1 MAVKNIAAS
10 ILSRLKNQAK
20 EGKIPF
26 QMVLQLF
33 AQEEFLRK
41 LSASDFA
48 DNLILKGGMFIYTLT
63 EFDSR
68 PTRDIDF
75 LLKNLHG
82 SLENT
87 ESIMKMICE
96 VNTGNDFITLEVVG
110 TEQISVEKKY
120 PGIKTHFLGHISNVR
135 IPFSIDVGIDDIIV
149 PNPVKRELLTR
160 LPDFKAPK
168 VYTYSLESTIA
179 EKFDAILQ
187 RMSGT
192 SRMKDFYDIYY
203 LSGIFNFDGAI
214 LQEAVNKTL
223 MHRGRELTATVF
235 DEIRE
240 FDHNTFLNTQWRA
253 FEPAQ
258 NTGLEFSE
266 ALRRLEIFLQP
277 VYERILEGSNW
288 NADWLCTNKMWI
300 SNSSSQ
306 SMTFSA
312 LIPSSF

>member
-1 MAVKNIAAS
+1 MAVKNMATS
-10 ILSRLKNQAK
+10 VLSRLKNQAK
-20 EGKIPF
+20 EEKISF

-87 ESIMKMICE
+87 ENTMKMICE

-120 PGIKTHFLGHISNVR
+120 PGIKTHFLGRINNVR

-149 PNPVKRELLTR
+149 PNPVKREILTR
-160 LPDFKAPK
+160 LPDFETPK

-187 RMSGT
+187 RMTGT

-203 LSGIFNFDGAI
+203 LSGIFNFDGTV
-214 LQEAVNKTL
+214 LREAVEKKL
-223 MHRGRELTATVF
+223 KHRGRELNPVIF

-240 FDHNTFLNTQWRA
+240 FDSNTFLNTQWRA

-258 NTGLEFSE
+258 SAGLEFSE
-266 ALRRLEIFLQP
+266 ALRRLEIFLKP
-277 VYERILEGSNW
+277 VYESILEDSSW
-288 NADWLCTNKMWI
+288 NADWLCTDKMWI
-300 SNSSSQ
+300 K
-306 SMTFSA
+306 
-312 LIPSSF
+312 

>member
-1 MAVKNIAAS
+1 MAVKNMAAS
-10 ILSRLKNQAK
+10 VLSRLKNQAK
-20 EGKIPF
+20 EEKISF

-75 LLKNLHG
+75 LLRNLHG

-87 ESIMKMICE
+87 ENTMKMICE

-120 PGIKTHFLGHISNVR
+120 PGIKTHFLGRINNVR

-149 PNPVKRELLTR
+149 PNPVKREILTR
-160 LPDFKAPK
+160 LPDFETPK

-187 RMSGT
+187 RMAGT

-203 LSGIFNFDGAI
+203 LSGIFNFNGTV
-214 LQEAVNKTL
+214 LREAVEKTL
-223 MHRGRELTATVF
+223 KHRGRELNPVIF

-240 FDHNTFLNTQWRA
+240 FDSSTFLNTQWRA
-253 FEPAQ
+253 FGPAQ
-258 NTGLEFSE
+258 SAGLEFSE
-266 ALRRLEIFLQP
+266 ALRRLEIFLKP
-277 VYERILEGSNW
+277 VYESILEDSSW
-288 NADWLCTNKMWI
+288 NADWLCTDKMWI
-300 SNSSSQ
+300 K
-306 SMTFSA
+306 
-312 LIPSSF
+312 

>member
-1 MAVKNIAAS
+1 MAVKNMAAS
-10 ILSRLKNQAK
+10 VLSRLKNQAK
-20 EGKIPF
+20 EEKISF

-75 LLKNLHG
+75 LLRNLHG

-87 ESIMKMICE
+87 ENTMKMICE
-96 VNTGNDFITLEVVG
+96 VNTGNDFITLEVLG
-110 TEQISVEKKY
+110 TEQFSVEKKY
-120 PGIKTHFLGHISNVR
+120 PGIKTHFLGHINNVR

-149 PNPVKRELLTR
+149 PNPVKREILTR
-160 LPDFKAPK
+160 LPDFETPK

-187 RMSGT
+187 RMAGT

-203 LSGIFNFDGAI
+203 LSGIFNFDGTV
-214 LQEAVNKTL
+214 LREAVEKTL
-223 MHRGRELTATVF
+223 KHRGRELNTVIF

-240 FDHNTFLNTQWRA
+240 FDSNTFLNTQWRA

-258 NTGLEFSE
+258 SAGLEFSE
-266 ALRRLEIFLQP
+266 ALRRLEIFLKP
-277 VYERILEGSNW
+277 VYESILEDSSW
-288 NADWLCTNKMWI
+288 NADWLCTDKMWI
-300 SNSSSQ
+300 K
-306 SMTFSA
+306 
-312 LIPSSF
+312 

>member
-1 MAVKNIAAS
+1 MAVKNMAAS
-10 ILSRLKNQAK
+10 VLSRLKNQAK
-20 EGKIPF
+20 EEKISF

-75 LLKNLHG
+75 LLRNLHG

-87 ESIMKMICE
+87 ENTMKMICE

-120 PGIKTHFLGHISNVR
+120 PGIKTHFLGHINNVR

-149 PNPVKRELLTR
+149 PNPVKREILTR
-160 LPDFKAPK
+160 LPDFETPK

-187 RMSGT
+187 RMAGT

-203 LSGIFNFDGAI
+203 LSGIFNFDGTV
-214 LQEAVNKTL
+214 LREAVEKTL
-223 MHRGRELTATVF
+223 KHRSRELNPVIF

-240 FDHNTFLNTQWRA
+240 FDSSTFLNTQWRA

-258 NTGLEFSE
+258 NAGLEFSE
-266 ALRRLEIFLQP
+266 ALRRLEMFLKP
-277 VYERILEGSNW
+277 VYESILEDSSW
-288 NADWLCTNKMWI
+288 NADWLCTDKMWI
-300 SNSSSQ
+300 K
-306 SMTFSA
+306 
-312 LIPSSF
+312 

>member
-1 MAVKNIAAS
+1 MAIKNMAAS
-10 ILSRLKNQAK
+10 VLTRLKNQAK
-20 EGKIPF
+20 EDKISF

-41 LSASDFA
+41 LSASDYS

-75 LLKNLHG
+75 LLRNLQG

-87 ESIMKMICE
+87 ENTMRKICA
-96 VNTGNDFITLEVVG
+96 VDTGNDFITIEVVG

-120 PGIKTHFLGHISNVR
+120 PGIKTHFIGRINNVR

-149 PNPVKRELLTR
+149 PNPVKREILTR
-160 LPDFKAPK
+160 LPDFQAPK

-203 LSGIFNFDGAI
+203 LSGIFDFDGAV
-214 LQEAVNKTL
+214 LREAVDKTL
-223 MHRGRELTATVF
+223 KHRGREENPTAF
-235 DEIRE
+235 EEIRDFE
-240 FDHNTFLNTQWRA
+240 NNVFLNTQWKA

-258 NTGLEFSE
+258 SAGLEFSE
-266 ALRRLEIFLQP
+266 ALVRLETFLKP
-277 VYERILEGSNW
+277 VYKSILENTDWAASWICEDRKW
-288 NADWLCTNKMWI
+288 NV
-300 SNSSSQ
+300 
-306 SMTFSA
+306 
-312 LIPSSF
+312 

>member
-1 MAVKNIAAS
+1 MAVKNMATS
-10 ILSRLKNQAK
+10 VLSRLKNQAK
-20 EGKIPF
+20 EEKISF

-87 ESIMKMICE
+87 ENTMKMICE

-120 PGIKTHFLGHISNVR
+120 PGIKTHFLGRINNVR

-149 PNPVKRELLTR
+149 PNPVKREILTR
-160 LPDFKAPK
+160 LPDFETPK

-187 RMSGT
+187 RMTGT

-203 LSGIFNFDGAI
+203 LSGIFNFDGTV
-214 LQEAVNKTL
+214 LREAVEKTL
-223 MHRGRELTATVF
+223 KHRGRELNPVIF

-240 FDHNTFLNTQWRA
+240 FDSNTFLNTQWRA

-258 NTGLEFSE
+258 SAGLEFSE
-266 ALRRLEIFLQP
+266 ALRRLEIFLKP
-277 VYERILEGSNW
+277 VYESILEDSSW
-288 NADWLCTNKMWI
+288 NADWLCTDKMWI
-300 SNSSSQ
+300 K
-306 SMTFSA
+306 
-312 LIPSSF
+312 

>member
-1 MAVKNIAAS
+1 MAVKNMATS
-10 ILSRLKNQAK
+10 VLSRLKNQAK
-20 EGKIPF
+20 EEKISF

-87 ESIMKMICE
+87 ENTMKMICE

-120 PGIKTHFLGHISNVR
+120 PGIKTHFLGRINNVR

-149 PNPVKRELLTR
+149 PNPVKREILTR
-160 LPDFKAPK
+160 LPDFETPK

-187 RMSGT
+187 RMTGT
-192 SRMKDFYDIYY
+192 SSMKDFYDIYY
-203 LSGIFNFDGAI
+203 LSGIFNFDGTV
-214 LQEAVNKTL
+214 LREAVEKTL
-223 MHRGRELTATVF
+223 KHRGRELNPVIF

-240 FDHNTFLNTQWRA
+240 FDSNTFLNTQWRA

-258 NTGLEFSE
+258 SAGLEFSE
-266 ALRRLEIFLQP
+266 ALRRLEIFLKP
-277 VYERILEGSNW
+277 VYESILEDSSW
-288 NADWLCTNKMWI
+288 NADWLCTDKMWI
-300 SNSSSQ
+300 K
-306 SMTFSA
+306 
-312 LIPSSF
+312 

>member
-1 MAVKNIAAS
+1 MAVKNMAAS
-10 ILSRLKNQAK
+10 VLTRLKNQAK
-20 EGKIPF
+20 EDKISF

-41 LSASDFA
+41 LSASDYS

-75 LLKNLHG
+75 LLRNLQG

-87 ESIMKMICE
+87 ENTMRKICA
-96 VNTGNDFITLEVVG
+96 VDTGNDFITIEVVG

-120 PGIKTHFLGHISNVR
+120 PGIKTHFIGRINNVR

-149 PNPVKRELLTR
+149 PNPVKREILTR
-160 LPDFKAPK
+160 LPDFQAPK

-203 LSGIFNFDGAI
+203 LSGIFDFDGTV
-214 LQEAVNKTL
+214 LREAVDKTL
-223 MHRGRELTATVF
+223 KHRGREENPAAF
-235 DEIRE
+235 EEIRDFE
-240 FDHNTFLNTQWRA
+240 NNVFLNTQWKA
-253 FEPAQ
+253 FEPAKSA
-258 NTGLEFSE
+258 GVEFSE
-266 ALRRLEIFLQP
+266 ALVRLETFLKP
-277 VYERILEGSNW
+277 VYKSILENTDWAASWICEDRKW
-288 NADWLCTNKMWI
+288 NI
-300 SNSSSQ
+300 
-306 SMTFSA
+306 
-312 LIPSSF
+312 

>member
-1 MAVKNIAAS
+1 MAVKNMAAS
-10 ILSRLKNQAK
+10 VLSRLKNQAK
-20 EGKIPF
+20 EEKISF

-87 ESIMKMICE
+87 ENTMKMICE

-120 PGIKTHFLGHISNVR
+120 PGIKTHFLGRINNVR

-149 PNPVKRELLTR
+149 PNPVKREILTR
-160 LPDFKAPK
+160 LPDFETPK

-187 RMSGT
+187 RMTGT

-203 LSGIFNFDGAI
+203 LSGIFNFDGTV
-214 LQEAVNKTL
+214 LREAVEKTL
-223 MHRGRELTATVF
+223 KHRGRELNPVIF

-240 FDHNTFLNTQWRA
+240 FDSNTFLNTQWRA

-258 NTGLEFSE
+258 SAGLEFSE
-266 ALRRLEIFLQP
+266 ALRRLEIFLKP
-277 VYERILEGSNW
+277 VYESILEDSSW
-288 NADWLCTNKMWI
+288 NADWLCTDKMWI
-300 SNSSSQ
+300 K
-306 SMTFSA
+306 
-312 LIPSSF
+312 

>member
-1 MAVKNIAAS
+1 MAVKDMAAS
-10 ILSRLKNQAK
+10 VLSRLKNQAK
-20 EGKIPF
+20 GEKISF

-75 LLKNLHG
+75 LLRNLHG

-87 ESIMKMICE
+87 ESTMKMICE
-96 VNTGNDFITLEVVG
+96 VNTGNDFITLEVIG
-110 TEQISVEKKY
+110 TESISVEKKY
-120 PGIKTHFLGHISNVR
+120 PGIKTHFLGRINNVR

-149 PNPVKRELLTR
+149 PSPVKREILTR
-160 LPDFKAPK
+160 LPDFEPPK

-203 LSGIFNFDGAI
+203 LSGIFNFDGII
-214 LQEAVNKTL
+214 LREAVDKTL
-223 MHRGRELTATVF
+223 KHRGRELNPAVF
-235 DEIRE
+235 DEIRK
-240 FDHNTFLNTQWRA
+240 FDSNTFLNTQWRA

-258 NTGLEFSE
+258 NAGLEFSE
-266 ALRRLEIFLQP
+266 ALRRLEIFLRP
-277 VYERILEGSNW
+277 VYESILENSSW
-288 NADWLCTNKMWI
+288 NADWLCTDKTWI
-300 SNSSSQ
+300 CCSRC
-306 SMTFSA
+306 
-312 LIPSSF
+312 

>member
-1 MAVKNIAAS
+1 MAVKNMAAS
-10 ILSRLKNQAK
+10 VLTRLKNQAK
-20 EGKIPF
+20 EDKISF

-41 LSASDFA
+41 LSASDYS

-75 LLKNLHG
+75 LLRNLQG

-87 ESIMKMICE
+87 ENTMRKICA
-96 VNTGNDFITLEVVG
+96 VDTGNDFITIEVVG

-120 PGIKTHFLGHISNVR
+120 PGIKTHFMGRINNVR

-149 PNPVKRELLTR
+149 PNPVKREILTR
-160 LPDFKAPK
+160 LPDFQAPQ

-203 LSGIFNFDGAI
+203 LSGIFNFDGAV
-214 LQEAVNKTL
+214 LKEAVEKTL
-223 MHRGRELTATVF
+223 KHRGREQNPAAF
-235 DEIRE
+235 EEIRDFE
-240 FDHNTFLNTQWRA
+240 NNAFLNTQWKV

-258 NTGLEFSE
+258 TAGLEFSE
-266 ALRRLEIFLQP
+266 ALARLEIFLKP
-277 VYERILEGSNW
+277 VYESILENREW
-288 NADWLCTNKMWI
+288 NAAWI
-300 SNSSSQ
+300 CADNTWVSENRS
-306 SMTFSA
+306 
-312 LIPSSF
+312 

>member
-1 MAVKNIAAS
+1 M
-10 ILSRLKNQAK
+10 LTRLKNQAK
-20 EGKIPF
+20 EDKISF

-41 LSASDFA
+41 LSASDYS

-75 LLKNLHG
+75 LLRNLQG

-87 ESIMKMICE
+87 ENTMRKICA
-96 VNTGNDFITLEVVG
+96 VDTGNDFITIEVVG

-120 PGIKTHFLGHISNVR
+120 PGIKTHFIGRINNVR

-149 PNPVKRELLTR
+149 PNPVKREILTR
-160 LPDFKAPK
+160 LPDFQAPK

-203 LSGIFNFDGAI
+203 LSGIFDFDGVV
-214 LQEAVNKTL
+214 LKEAVDKTL
-223 MHRGRELTATVF
+223 KHRGREENPAAF
-235 DEIRE
+235 EEIRDFE
-240 FDHNTFLNTQWRA
+240 NNVFLNTQWKA

-258 NTGLEFSE
+258 SVGLEFSE
-266 ALRRLEIFLQP
+266 TLVRLETFLKP
-277 VYERILEGSNW
+277 VYKSILENTDWAASWICEDRKW
-288 NADWLCTNKMWI
+288 NI
-300 SNSSSQ
+300 
-306 SMTFSA
+306 
-312 LIPSSF
+312 

>member
-1 MAVKNIAAS
+1 MAVKNMAAS
-10 ILSRLKNQAK
+10 VLSRLKNQAK
-20 EGKIPF
+20 EEKISF

-41 LSASDFA
+41 LSASDFV

-75 LLKNLHG
+75 LLRNLHG
-82 SLENT
+82 SLEST
-87 ESIMKMICE
+87 EITMKKICE

-110 TEQISVEKKY
+110 VEQIAVEKKY
-120 PGIKTHFLGHISNVR
+120 PGIKTHFLGRINNVR

-149 PNPVKRELLTR
+149 PNPVKRQIQTR
-160 LPDFKAPK
+160 LPDFKTPR

-179 EKFDAILQ
+179 EKFDAIMQ

-203 LSGIFNFDGAI
+203 LSSIFNFDGA
-214 LQEAVNKTL
+214 LLRKAVDKTL
-223 MHRGRELTATVF
+223 KHRGRELNPTVF
-235 DEIRE
+235 DEIRG
-240 FDHNTFLNTQWRA
+240 FDSNSFLNTQWRA

-258 NTGLEFSE
+258 NEGLGFSE
-266 ALRRLEIFLQP
+266 AVRRLEIFLKP
-277 VYERILEGSNW
+277 VYESILEGNSW
-288 NADWLCTNKMWI
+288 NAGWI
-300 SNSSSQ
+300 CADKIWSTS
-306 SMTFSA
+306 T
-312 LIPSSF
+312 